1 MSDNQNT
8 PDEEPISL
16 EPDTAPQPVP
26 VPVPPPAPKSSG
38 GESTPPLQAAVGPPP
53 VPVRP
58 PAKKLVEEDETITLV
73 DDADVSSPTTSVKR
87 ISGAAARGL
96 EHKLQF
102 DRPLNLTGKG
112 ATRCRLFTS
121 KISEGPLLHMENTV
135 NEWLDKEEIE
145 IKHVGHVI
153 GTLEGKRAE
162 PNLLVMVWY

>member
-1 MSDNQNT
+1 MSDDQNT
-8 PDEEPISL
+8 PEEEPISL
-16 EPDTAPQPVP
+16 EPDTAPVPVPPPTPRSSGGKSTPPLRAAVGPQPVP
-26 VPVPPPAPKSSG
+26 VP
-38 GESTPPLQAAVGPPP
+38 
-53 VPVRP
+53 P

-96 EHKLQF
+96 EHKRQF
-102 DRPLNLTGKG
+102 ERPLNLTGKG
-112 ATRCRLFTS
+112 ATRCRVFTS

-135 NEWLDKEEIE
+135 NEWLDTEEIE

-153 GTLEGKRAE
+153 GTMEGKRSE